1 MAEER
6 DEGRERERAAWEGPP
21 AGEQGP
27 APEAPARGGWER
39 EALTRLL
46 EEGLREQRRARRWSL
61 LFRFL
66 VLAYLFLL
74 LLLVQQREGAVVPPL
89 ATEPHTA
96 VVKLEGVLAADQPAN
111 ADALVRSLEDAFAAE
126 HARAVILQIDSPG
139 GSAVQAETVYRAIRR
154 LREEHPDR
162 PLYAVVGD
170 VAASGAYYVA
180 AAADRIY
187 CQPTSLV
194 GSIGVRLSGLA
205 GFGFVEAMRKLGI
218 ERRLLT
224 AGEHKG
230 LLDPFS
236 PLREEELAH
245 VRAVLASIHRRF
257 IQAVKEGRGE
267 RLKGDEA
274 TLFSGL
280 FWTGEQGLALGLV
293 DGFADARQVAR
304 EVVGAEELVDYTRR
318 PSPLERLVR
327 RFGTAV
333 GEGLARA
340 LAAWAWRPEA
350 G

>member
-1 MAEER
+1 MAEQEAGSGGGPAEER
-6 DEGRERERAAWEGPP
+6 RRERAAWEGPP
-21 AGEQGP
+21 REEREP
-27 APEAPARGGWER
+27 WER

-46 EEGLREQRRARRWSL
+46 QEGLREQRRARRWSL

-74 LLLVQQREGAVVPPL
+74 LFAVQERERGVVPPL
-89 ATEPHTA
+89 VTRDHTA
-96 VVKLEGVLAADQPAN
+96 VVKLEGVLAAGQPAS
-111 ADALVRSLEDAFAAE
+111 ADTLVRSLEDAFAAQ
-126 HARAVILQIDSPG
+126 HAKGVILSIDSPG
-139 GSAVQAETVYRAIRR
+139 GSPVQAETVYQAIRR
-154 LREEHPDR
+154 LRKEHPDK

-187 CQPTSLV
+187 CQPTSIV
-194 GSIGVRLSGLA
+194 GSIGVRISGLA

-236 PLREEELAH
+236 PLRQDELRH
-245 VRAVLASIHRRF
+245 VQGVLESIHRRF

-293 DGFADARQVAR
+293 DGYGDLRQVAR
-304 EVVGAEELVDYTRR
+304 DVVHAEELVDYTRK

-327 RFGTAV
+327 RFGSSV
-333 GEGLARA
+333 GEGLARGLVA
-340 LAAWAWRPEA
+340 LGWWAPPR
-350 G
+350 